1 MREALE
7 ARSGL
12 SPEQIDTL
20 CAFGQALIEKN
31 KVMNLTAITEPQ
43 AVAELHFLDCIALLR
58 AEDFFG
64 KRVIDIGCGAGFPG
78 VPLKIAE
85 PSIELTLLDSL
96 AKRMTWLR
104 EILPQLGVEAEVVTA
119 RAEEFVQTRREQYD
133 IATSRAVARLNI
145 LAELCLPYVKVGGAF
160 LAMKGALAGE
170 EMEEAKRAV
179 ALLGGMIEQ
188 VYEYPF
194 RTRCI
199 RLLSSAKSGPR
210 RRNTPA
216 RSRKSKKVR
225 CRPASARQEGAGRM
239 DILSLCRRMVML
251 FFCMACGFCAAKGG
265 VMDTQ
270 SNKKLSALVVNV
282 ANPMQILA
290 SALTGERLLSTGQTL
305 RLAGLIALIYL
316 ALIALSF
323 PAVRLLRVRDAE
335 RGLYRFMFIFS
346 NTGFLGYPVVE
357 SLLGSGAA
365 FYVTIFVLFFQLFC
379 WSYGASLMRGAA
391 RFRFQWK
398 VLRQP
403 CVAASLAAFAV
414 YLSGWQPPALLH
426 QTVKYVG
433 DITSPVVMLI
443 VGCSLAQMRFKQIF
457 GSWRIY
463 ALSALKL
470 AAVPLLAYAVLRH
483 VLTNEFALC
492 VLTVLLC
499 MPIATNTTI
508 LSYQYGADET
518 AASSGVFV
526 STLLSLLTIPLMMKL
541 LFGT

>member
-1 MREALE
+1 
-7 ARSGL
+7 
-12 SPEQIDTL
+12 
-20 CAFGQALIEKN
+20 
-31 KVMNLTAITEPQ
+31 MNLTAITEPQ

-188 VYEYPF
+188 VYEYPIQDALHKAVV
-194 RTRCI
+194 I
-199 RLLSSAKSGPR
+199 RKIRP
-210 RRNTPA
+210 TPA
-216 RSRKSKKVR
+216 KYPRAFAKIKKVR

-290 SALTGERLLSTGQTL
+290 SALTGSACSRPG
-305 RLAGLIALIYL
+305 R
-316 ALIALSF
+316 
-323 PAVRLLRVRDAE
+323 R
-335 RGLYRFMFIFS
+335 
-346 NTGFLGYPVVE
+346 
-357 SLLGSGAA
+357 
-365 FYVTIFVLFFQLFC
+365 
-379 WSYGASLMRGAA
+379 
-391 RFRFQWK
+391 
-398 VLRQP
+398 
-403 CVAASLAAFAV
+403 
-414 YLSGWQPPALLH
+414 SGWR
-426 QTVKYVG
+426 G
-433 DITSPVVMLI
+433 
-443 VGCSLAQMRFKQIF
+443 
-457 GSWRIY
+457 
-463 ALSALKL
+463 
-470 AAVPLLAYAVLRH
+470 
-483 VLTNEFALC
+483 
-492 VLTVLLC
+492 
-499 MPIATNTTI
+499 
-508 LSYQYGADET
+508 
-518 AASSGVFV
+518 
-526 STLLSLLTIPLMMKL
+526 
-541 LFGT
+541 